1 MNNIFKVIWNHATQ
15 TWTAVGELASAKGK
29 SKSVKLAAISTALL
43 AVAGASQIAVASD
56 AQVAEN
62 TGIVS
67 TSDAA
72 KNVSPTVKL
81 DASQLGGMAIS
92 PDRVSDQFK
101 GGAHNGTANIPGAKV
116 YAHDGIAIGSGT
128 EAGTKEV
135 GGNGHVAIGL
145 MARANGAKTGGA
157 AVALGAYA
165 VAEEQD
171 TIAIGNQA
179 HANGSQAVSIGH
191 KAESTANGTVA
202 VGNESKSQGFN
213 STAVGDG
220 SNAESYFS
228 TALGG
233 KSKAKGWDTIA
244 VGYKA
249 TVDGDRS
256 TGVGARSELTGTDIA
271 SLGKQSKISSNKVST
286 LGAGITVGEKR
297 DGAVVLGYGSD
308 ADKTTVT
315 QEDQAKVGDLTYS
328 GFKGNLKHI
337 TNDLAGRFVS
347 VGSEDNERQIKHVAA
362 GKIDSTSTD
371 AINGSQLYSVANT
384 LGTAAK
390 GLADTLGVTLNPN
403 GTVAPFSQPLTTA
416 DGSDYNKGKPAITAP
431 NVTTALTNLNNY
443 VNEGWKVTASGN
455 GYDEKVSVGHTVNF
469 VGSGNVDVDGSTI
482 NGVRTVNISV
492 DSPIDYASTKA
503 EVGGNE
509 VDVVKA
515 NDGKWYPKDKVD
527 ENNNPKDGAESIPS
541 SDIVKKGAKL
551 TDSDTENNPY
561 EKGNAYTYD
570 DEGNITATG
579 YDKTKPESKDEITAG
594 KNGVQLNNVGW
605 ATKPDQAVN
614 KDQLDQTVNKSGFYV
629 QQNGKSTLDGKAG
642 SDEVSDTEKVTPNDV
657 VNFADGHGTR
667 VRAITKRDETTGV
680 DKTTFY
686 VDVYEPTKPN
696 SLPAVY
702 TDENGNKLQPG
713 GNGYYPADAVKIND
727 KWYPAGTTEDNVA
740 KAKELTPVSNV
751 IISMNNPN
759 SLANTA
765 GDPVAVTNVG
775 KGTKNYDDQTAGEK
789 SPAYKDAINGL
800 ANLEGSKDSNVLT
813 VADAKNFGWVVS
825 TSDNQKATAV
835 KNADVVDFKAEEG
848 TGITVEGKL
857 DDTNTKM
864 TVTVGNK
871 HFKTNTK
878 NTVPA
883 AKATGEN
890 SVAIGGNSNA
900 AAKDAIAIGNGAEV
914 APTAAQGSVAIGAG
928 AKAGKANVGSYSIDP
943 SATVAGKTGPD
954 TRVVSVGDKGN
965 EAQIQN
971 VAPGVISETSTDA
984 VNGSQL
990 HATNEKVA
998 SLGTTVNNLNSV
1010 VNRQAGAI
1018 DSLDRKVNKHSKQA
1032 RAGIAGANAAAA
1044 LPQAYT
1050 QGKAMV
1056 AAAAGTFK
1064 GQNALAVGY
1073 SRISDNGKII
1083 LKLQGNANT
1092 SGDVGAGV
1100 GVGYQW

>member
-515 NDGKWYPKDKVD
+515 NDGK
-527 ENNNPKDGAESIPS
+527 
-541 SDIVKKGAKL
+541 
-551 TDSDTENNPY
+551 
-561 EKGNAYTYD
+561 
-570 DEGNITATG
+570 
-579 YDKTKPESKDEITAG
+579 
-594 KNGVQLNNVGW
+594 
-605 ATKPDQAVN
+605 
-614 KDQLDQTVNKSGFYV
+614 
-629 QQNGKSTLDGKAG
+629 
-642 SDEVSDTEKVTPNDV
+642 
-657 VNFADGHGTR
+657 R
-667 VRAITKRDETTGV
+667 
-680 DKTTFY
+680 
-686 VDVYEPTKPN
+686 
-696 SLPAVY
+696 
-702 TDENGNKLQPG
+702 
-713 GNGYYPADAVKIND
+713 
-727 KWYPAGTTEDNVA
+727 
-740 KAKELTPVSNV
+740 
-751 IISMNNPN
+751 
-759 SLANTA
+759 
-765 GDPVAVTNVG
+765 
-775 KGTKNYDDQTAGEK
+775 
-789 SPAYKDAINGL
+789 
-800 ANLEGSKDSNVLT
+800 
-813 VADAKNFGWVVS
+813 
-825 TSDNQKATAV
+825 
-835 KNADVVDFKAEEG
+835 
-848 TGITVEGKL
+848 
-857 DDTNTKM
+857 
-864 TVTVGNK
+864 
-871 HFKTNTK
+871 
-878 NTVPA
+878 
-883 AKATGEN
+883 
-890 SVAIGGNSNA
+890 
-900 AAKDAIAIGNGAEV
+900 
-914 APTAAQGSVAIGAG
+914 
-928 AKAGKANVGSYSIDP
+928 
-943 SATVAGKTGPD
+943 
-954 TRVVSVGDKGN
+954 
-965 EAQIQN
+965 
-971 VAPGVISETSTDA
+971 
-984 VNGSQL
+984 
-990 HATNEKVA
+990 
-998 SLGTTVNNLNSV
+998 
-1010 VNRQAGAI
+1010 
-1018 DSLDRKVNKHSKQA
+1018 
-1032 RAGIAGANAAAA
+1032 
-1044 LPQAYT
+1044 
-1050 QGKAMV
+1050 
-1056 AAAAGTFK
+1056 
-1064 GQNALAVGY
+1064 
-1073 SRISDNGKII
+1073 
-1083 LKLQGNANT
+1083 
-1092 SGDVGAGV
+1092 
-1100 GVGYQW
+1100 